1 MKVFQIIAEGP
12 ASAGLT
18 MGKGEF
24 LGYSYDPKSKT
35 LTYPDGRSVK
45 ANNVNDAQKLSKA
58 HKGSLGTGKL
68 SPTKTPKVNGIPNA
82 SNPNVKTG
90 TIKNPL
96 TLKNKAD
103 YDIKS
108 NKGKLV
114 VKYHPAGGQVQ
125 TFKGSPKEV
134 LQQMGKSG
142 DKGALRGL
150 ARIGKNAS
158 KYNKYA
164 VKALYGASF
173 LGLGYV
179 GYDAFTNWLAERDA
193 LNTLFKN
200 VYQGSVLDTNHP
212 VYNSIMVYHTKTAA
226 ATIGAAVASEA
237 VQLIAAGKIVK
248 MLKYARALQVGFAA
262 TGIGAVIAVLIFALT
277 EGSMWM
283 AKWWF
288 QKYGPEWFQSSAID
302 MFAKVDGDIVP
313 KPKLPEVDD
322 TEIKK
327 VIQQASKDPDDKIN
341 DPTEVFKNWKAS
353 TEAIVN

>member
-12 ASAGLT
+12 ASAGLI

-35 LTYPDGRSVK
+35 LTYPDGKSVK
-45 ANNVNDAQKLSKA
+45 ANNATDAQKLSKA
-58 HKGSLGTGKL
+58 HKGSLGTGSL
-68 SPTKTPKVNGIPNA
+68 SKGIPNA
-82 SNPNVKTG
+82 SNPNVSTSFK
-90 TIKNPL
+90 KNPL
-96 TLKNKAD
+96 TWGNKAD

-108 NKGKLV
+108 NKGKV
-114 VKYHPAGGQVQ
+114 IVKYRPEGGQVQ
-125 TFKGSPKEV
+125 TFKGSAKEV

-142 DKGALRGL
+142 DKGALKGL
-150 ARIGKNAS
+150 ALIGQNAS

-179 GYDAFTNWLAERDA
+179 GYDAYTNWLAERA
-193 LNTLFKN
+193 HIRTLFEN
-200 VYQGSVLDTNHP
+200 VYQGSVLDSNHP
-212 VYNSIMVYHTKTAA
+212 VLNKLMVYHTKTAA

-248 MLKYARALQVGFAA
+248 MLKYARALQVGLAA
-262 TGIGAVIAVLIFALT
+262 TGVGAVIALLVWALT
-277 EGSMWM
+277 EGSMWL

-288 QKYGPEWFQSSAID
+288 QKYGPEYFQGNAID
-302 MFAKVDGDIVP
+302 MFAKVEGDIVP
-313 KPKLPEVDD
+313 KPKLPDVDD

-327 VIQQASKDPDDKIN
+327 EIKKAAADSDDEIT
-341 DPTEVFKNWKAS
+341 DPTAAFRNWKKAD
-353 TEAIVN
+353 EAIVN

>member
-45 ANNVNDAQKLSKA
+45 ANNVTDAQKLSKA

-90 TIKNPL
+90 TRKNPL

-114 VKYHPAGGQVQ
+114 VKYHPKGGQVQ
-125 TFKGSPKEV
+125 TFKGSAKDV
-134 LQQMGKSG
+134 LKQMGKTG

-158 KYNKYA
+158 KYKKWAERA
-164 VKALYGASF
+164 VRGASL
-173 LGLGYV
+173 LGMGYV
-179 GYDAFTNWLAERDA
+179 AVDAVYNWIAERDA

-212 VYNSIMVYHTKTAA
+212 VYNSMMVYHTKTTA
-226 ATIGAAVASEA
+226 ATIGVAVASEA
-237 VQLIAAGKIVK
+237 VQLIAAGKVVK
-248 MLKYARALQVGFAA
+248 MLRYARALQVGFAA

-288 QKYGPEWFQSSAID
+288 QKYGPEYFQNNAID
-302 MFAKVDGDIVP
+302 MLSKIDNTDVP
-313 KPKLPEVDD
+313 KAELPKVDD

>member
-45 ANNVNDAQKLSKA
+45 ANNINDAQKLSKA

-90 TIKNPL
+90 TKKNPL

-108 NKGKLV
+108 NKGKV
-114 VKYHPAGGQVQ
+114 IVKYRPEGGQVQ

-158 KYNKYA
+158 KYKKWAERA
-164 VKALYGASF
+164 VRGASF
-173 LGLGYV
+173 LGMGYV
-179 GYDAFTNWLAERDA
+179 VYDSVANWAEERAAIRELFT
-193 LNTLFKN
+193 N
-200 VYQGSVLDTNHP
+200 VYQGSVLDANDP
-212 VYNSIMVYHTKTAA
+212 IYKKLISYHTKTAA
-226 ATIGAAVASEA
+226 ATAGVAIASEA
-237 VQLIAAGKIVK
+237 VQLIAAGKVVK
-248 MLKYARALQVGFAA
+248 MLRYARALQVGFAA

-288 QKYGPEWFQSSAID
+288 QKYGPEYFQSSAID

-313 KPKLPEVDD
+313 KPELPEVDD

-353 TEAIVN
+353 TESFVN